1 MFVESIIDRKAV
13 PIILIQDVWN
23 LGKKGD
29 VVTVRTGYMRNCLVC
44 LVIRELDKLVSW
56 KVSCI

>member
-1 MFVESIIDRKAV
+1 MFGESIIDRKAV

-23 LGKKGD
+23 LGKRGD
-29 VVTVRTGYMRNCLVC
+29 VVTVRPGYMRNCLVC